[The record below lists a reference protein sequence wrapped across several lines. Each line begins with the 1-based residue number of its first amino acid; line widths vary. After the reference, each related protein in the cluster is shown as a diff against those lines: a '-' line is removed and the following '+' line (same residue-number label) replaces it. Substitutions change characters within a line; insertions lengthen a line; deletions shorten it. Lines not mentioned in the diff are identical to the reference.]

1 MSQWA
6 VLETELV
13 HDLKEF
19 TDSWEWSNINRIDS
33 DKHHNRDFSWPRI
46 AFSLLSAWETPAQLP
61 RLNSNVTSS
70 PSKINH
76 FLVYF
81 PQHLETACLKKKK
94 KKSQFFS
101 HFNTS
106 EIRQPYNQYK
116 RNQPAAR
123 QRSQWESTIIVI
135 ADVLTQLIS
144 QKRTE
149 NFQSW
154 N

>member
-1 MSQWA
+1 MTSRYLQTHGSGAILTEQIQINTIIEISLGLRQLLASYLPGKLLLNFPDSTQMS
-6 VLETELV
+6 
-13 HDLKEF
+13 
-19 TDSWEWSNINRIDS
+19 
-33 DKHHNRDFSWPRI
+33 P
-46 AFSLLSAWETPAQLP
+46 LP
-61 RLNSNVTSS
+61 QAKLITSS
-70 PSKINH
+70 FISHSTQKLH
-76 FLVYF
+76 VL
-81 PQHLETACLKKKK
+81 KKK

>member
-1 MSQWA
+1 MTSRNLQTHGSGAILTEQIQINTTIEISLGLGQLLASYLPGTLLLNFPDSTQMS
-6 VLETELV
+6 
-13 HDLKEF
+13 
-19 TDSWEWSNINRIDS
+19 
-33 DKHHNRDFSWPRI
+33 P
-46 AFSLLSAWETPAQLP
+46 LP
-61 RLNSNVTSS
+61 QAKLITSS
-70 PSKINH
+70 FISHSTQKLH
-76 FLVYF
+76 V
-81 PQHLETACLKKKK
+81 LKKKK